1 MKLIIAAL
9 RHPIT
14 ILVAVLA
21 ILFFSW
27 LAVRNTKV
35 DIFPKLGLPTV
46 YVAQPYGGL
55 SPEQMEGFITSY
67 YEYHFLYI
75 TGVKYVDSKSI
86 KGTSILKIQ
95 FQDGTDMSQAM
106 AEVVGYVNRAMA
118 VMPPGTVPPF
128 ITRVDEASV

>member
-1 MKLIIAAL
+1 MKLIVAAL

-14 ILVAVLA
+14 ILVAVVA
-21 ILFFSW
+21 IGFFSW
-27 LAVRNTKV
+27 LALRNTKV

-75 TGVKYVDSKSI
+75 TGVKYVD
-86 KGTSILKIQ
+86 
-95 FQDGTDMSQAM
+95 
-106 AEVVGYVNRAMA
+106 
-118 VMPPGTVPPF
+118 
-128 ITRVDEASV
+128 